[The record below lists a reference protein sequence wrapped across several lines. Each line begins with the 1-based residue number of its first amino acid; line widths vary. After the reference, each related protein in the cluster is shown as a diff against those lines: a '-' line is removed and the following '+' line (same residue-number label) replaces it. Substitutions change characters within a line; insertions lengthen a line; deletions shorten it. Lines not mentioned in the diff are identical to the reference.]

1 MKTESIKQ
9 ARFELRL
16 SEQEKVIFEKA
27 SKLSGHKTLSSFI
40 TSVVRKQARKIIDDH
55 EKILATENDKEI
67 FFNAILANYEPN
79 EKLKKA
85 AQNYLAL
92 HSGK

>member
-40 TSVVRKQARKIIDDH
+40 TSIVRKQARKIIDNH

-67 FFNAILANYEPN
+67 FFNAILANHEPN

-85 AQNYLAL
+85 AQKYLAL